1 MSERYPGQTTIQAGI
16 PPTATVRVLGPA
28 ELSSFSTIL
37 RLGLPLILSMS
48 GLMVMMLLNRAFLKW
63 HSREAIAAIGA
74 AGMTCF
80 LVMSLFIGAASFTS
94 TFVAQYIG
102 AGQSRRAGAAVW
114 QGLIFSVATGGLVAC
129 LSFAAEP
136 IFRWM
141 NHPPD
146 VTALEVDYF
155 RITCWG
161 APLSIL
167 VAAISGFFSGRGDT
181 KTLMFAQLFGFAV
194 NVFFDYTLILGEL
207 GFPRL
212 GIRGAAISNI
222 IAQGAIFL
230 PLLVHFLS
238 PRARREFGAWAGLGI
253 EPRLFLRLIRFGLP
267 NGARFAAELLAWTVF
282 LIFVGRL
289 GKLESEA
296 TNIVW
301 VLNGFAFFPVIGLSE
316 AIRVLVGQAQGQGRP
331 DLAARCTWRG
341 LLLGEVWMVSLAA
354 LYVAIPGPLLLLFSD
369 AQNSGGVQFEQTAEV
384 CTVLLRFVAVYCLLD
399 GVNIVVMGAL
409 QGVGDTAWT
418 MVISLLLHGAFLVS
432 LIVLD
437 QQRSTLS
444 SPLYAEWTAATIF
457 VMVIALV
464 WFARF
469 RFGHWQHLRVI
480 EPAPEDLPAPA
491 APPSP

>member
-1 MSERYPGQTTIQAGI
+1 MSERYPGQTTIEAGI

-28 ELSSFSTIL
+28 ELSSYSTIL
-37 RLGLPLILSMS
+37 RLALPLILSMS

-63 HSREAIAAIGA
+63 YSQEAIAAIGA

-80 LVMSLFIGAASFTS
+80 LLMSLFIGAASFTS

-102 AGQSRRAGAAVW
+102 AGQPHRAGAAVW
-114 QGLIFSVATGGLVAC
+114 QGLIFSLASGGLVAS
-129 LSFAAEP
+129 LAFLAEP

-141 NHPPD
+141 NHPPE
-146 VTALEVDYF
+146 VCALEVEYF
-155 RITCWG
+155 RITCYG
-161 APLSIL
+161 APLAIL
-167 VAAISGFFSGRGDT
+167 AAAMTGFYSGRSDT
-181 KTLMFAQLFGFAV
+181 KTVMFVQLFGVVV
-194 NVFFDYTLILGEL
+194 NVFFDFTLILGKL

-212 GIRGAAISNI
+212 GIQGAAISNI
-222 IAQGAIFL
+222 ISQGAIVL
-230 PLLVHFLS
+230 PLLVLFLL
-238 PRARREFGAWAGLGI
+238 PRARREYGTWSGRGL
-253 EPRLFLRLIRFGLP
+253 ERRLFLRLIRFGLP

-289 GKLESEA
+289 GEMESAA

-341 LLLGEVWMVSLAA
+341 LLLGEVWMVTLAA

-369 AQNSGGVQFEQTAEV
+369 APNTGGAPFEQTAEV

-418 MVISLLLHGAFLVS
+418 LVVSLLLHGAFLVS

-444 SPLYAEWTAATIF
+444 NPLYAEWTAATIF
-457 VMVIALV
+457 VMAVALV

-480 EPAPEDLPAPA
+480 EPGPEDLPAQP
-491 APPSP
+491 APPNP